1 MVIKVVSE
9 MVLATNTKSLIVF
22 AVNVLASMV
31 DVIILAPERVDTL
44 SVETVSTFPVAVINS
59 MVLI

>member
-1 MVIKVVSE
+1 VIKVVSE

-44 SVETVSTFPVAVINS
+44 SVETVSAFPIVVLNS

>member
-1 MVIKVVSE
+1 MIKVVSE

-22 AVNVLASMV
+22 AVNVLVSIV

-44 SVETVSTFPVAVINS
+44 SVEMVSAFPIVVLNS

>member
-1 MVIKVVSE
+1 

>member
-1 MVIKVVSE
+1 MIKVVSE
-9 MVLATNTKSLIVF
+9 MVLATNTESLITF

-31 DVIILAPERVDTL
+31 DVIILAPESVDTL
-44 SVETVSTFPVAVINS
+44 SVETVSTFPIAVIHS